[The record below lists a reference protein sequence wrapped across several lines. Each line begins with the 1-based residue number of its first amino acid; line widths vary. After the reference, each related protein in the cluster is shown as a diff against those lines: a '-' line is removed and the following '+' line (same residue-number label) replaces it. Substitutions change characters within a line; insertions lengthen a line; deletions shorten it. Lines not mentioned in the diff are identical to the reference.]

1 MFGSTLALVADVTVQ
16 DGPQT
21 SSKVDGYGDEVGFD
35 LGKLERPNDDREGE
49 RDTLTR
55 EHRG

>member
-21 SSKVDGYGDEVGFD
+21 SSKVDGYGGEVGFD
-35 LGKLERPNDDREGE
+35 LGKFERPDDDREGE
-49 RDTLTR
+49 RDTLMR
-55 EHRG
+55 E

>member
-35 LGKLERPNDDREGE
+35 LGKLERPDDDREGE
-49 RDTLTR
+49 RDTLMR
-55 EHRG
+55 E